1 MSASL
6 AERRVIEL
14 PFSFVAS
21 IFGASKLLTVSK
33 QLFKCYLKYGSV
45 MVAVLK
51 ATTFEKALL
60 SKGACV

>member
-14 PFSFVAS
+14 PFSFV
-21 IFGASKLLTVSK
+21 ASKLLTVSK